1 MKKEKKRVAAELQFR
16 SDQSFQYTS
25 HGYFKLSRSCGIT
38 LSMSRK
44 VNPYNNAMAENFF
57 SVLKTECIYRHK
69 PSTFREADDLI
80 GRYIYFYVKFAFIE
94 DSRNG
99 GEN

>member
-1 MKKEKKRVAAELQFR
+1 MKKEKKRVAAELQLH

-44 VNPYNNAMAENFF
+44 VNPYNNAMAEKIFF
-57 SVLKTECIYRHK
+57 CSENRMYLSAQTKCIG
-69 PSTFREADDLI
+69 P
-80 GRYIYFYVKFAFIE
+80 VKIWIC
-94 DSRNG
+94 
-99 GEN
+99 

>member
-1 MKKEKKRVAAELQFR
+1 MKKEKKRVAAELQLH

-25 HGYFKLSRSCGIT
+25 HGYFKLSQSYGIT
-38 LSMSRK
+38 PSMSRK
-44 VNPYNNAMAENFF
+44 VNPYSNAMAEDFF
-57 SVLKTECIYRHK
+57 SILKTEYIYRHK
-69 PSTFREADDLI
+69 PSTCREADDLI

-94 DSRNG
+94 DSRNR